1 MSFLQSVGEFNSDS
15 SLTGFTHALAAHAPS
30 QSHTGGCTQGGCDG
44 FSDRQPR
51 AELLRLL
58 LLAGFP
64 EPEAMEP
71 VRCTRVGGQDVPW
84 QAFVRRREMEER
96 RPAVNGAGYGFRIV
110 LG

>member
-1 MSFLQSVGEFNSDS
+1 MLPTRHPKATRADVPKVDA
-15 SLTGFTHALAAHAPS
+15 TGFQIGSPEH
-30 QSHTGGCTQGGCDG
+30 
-44 FSDRQPR
+44 
-51 AELLRLL
+51 ELLRLL